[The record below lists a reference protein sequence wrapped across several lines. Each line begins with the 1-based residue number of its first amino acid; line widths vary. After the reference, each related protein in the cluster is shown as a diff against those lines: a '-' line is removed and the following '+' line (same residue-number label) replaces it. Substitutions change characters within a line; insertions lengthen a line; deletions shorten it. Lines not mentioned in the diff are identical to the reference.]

1 MKKLYILALAAAS
14 LVGQSVSAQAAPT
27 PVSGLLVD
35 SGIALGSLT
44 LTPSGSQVTADAN
57 AGGLYSVL
65 GLSPNV
71 GLLADSGSPFT
82 LTESATLTAT
92 GGSTFSI
99 TNGTF
104 TRSYNLSEGVGTLSG
119 TFSGSGHL
127 ISFGDLTGASYKS
140 DVTITGGTG
149 VFAGVTGGIGSI
161 TGYGSF
167 GSILE
172 SFSDQATISAVPL
185 PGSIAMFG
193 SALIGLIGLGR
204 RQAKL
209 SLAA

>member
-65 GLSPNV
+65 GLSPSV
-71 GLLADSGSPFT
+71 GLIADSGSPFT
-82 LTESATLTAT
+82 LTESATC
-92 GGSTFSI
+92 GSTFSI